1 MMETPTNQCLARLKS
16 IVVGKRCAC
25 SFFLGLSYTASKST
39 FSEYVSKEKMNIHP
53 VAILLATTSEEYFQA
68 YRLANA
74 LIYLQRNGVNT
85 GAVRLQG
92 IVFSE

>member
-1 MMETPTNQCLARLKS
+1 M
-16 IVVGKRCAC
+16 
-25 SFFLGLSYTASKST
+25 
-39 FSEYVSKEKMNIHP
+39 HP